1 MLLTKFAEDLLLFVP
16 SGEKDFGVEALGL
29 EAVPGRGL
37 GAGLVPGVNLDVQI
51 DLEQVGVLLL
61 DVTGIKV
68 VPGRTSGQRGKA
80 ERFKSDESQWPCWV
94 SSGASVNLVGPT
106 WQT

>member
-1 MLLTKFAEDLLLFVP
+1 MLLTKFAEDLLLLVP

-29 EAVPGRGL
+29 EAVPGGRL

-68 VPGRTSGQRGKA
+68 VPGRTEREGG
-80 ERFKSDESQWPCWV
+80 RFKSNQ
-94 SSGASVNLVGPT
+94 
-106 WQT
+106 

>member
-1 MLLTKFAEDLLLFVP
+1 MLLTKFAEDLLLLVP

-29 EAVPGRGL
+29 EAVPGGRL

-68 VPGRTSGQRGKA
+68 IPGRTEREGGKV
-80 ERFKSDESQWPCWV
+80 QI
-94 SSGASVNLVGPT
+94 
-106 WQT
+106 